1 MMTYTADQIEVRY
14 RQRLDE
20 LLPGVD
26 RGYLDREQAE
36 RSARW
41 WAEGEPAYDGPK
53 RTNGATGG
61 AQRVNGSAH
70 HPPESEAPEPG
81 NGVTI
86 GGALTLALRM
96 PDVEYVLLPILTKGQ
111 LGTLTGHPGSCKTTL
126 FVGIAAALALDR
138 PFGPLS
144 PEADGLVYI
153 VSAEDFQG
161 TRNRIFAEAVR
172 LQLDGDER
180 IRLDD
185 RMRWVHVESNVGAA
199 TIRAEIERDAAGRDV
214 ALIFVD
220 TGPALFCGDDENDN
234 VALRNFVE
242 GFRQMAELPGSPVT
256 VLAWHPNKGATADRL
271 EPRGAS
277 AIKGTVDFCLTAWRD
292 DDRVTLGY
300 TKVRAQHFDPIEGR
314 LSAIDL
320 VAGSGAQFSA
330 PVVTLDID
338 ERAER
343 SDATEAREAILR
355 ALYGTH
361 APPTVRDLA
370 AAASLSKSAIGR
382 HLQHLSSVKPAMV
395 TKDAITDRYSLTN
408 AGRDRARDIQQQ
420 TAKAYANGKDPG

>member
-1 MMTYTADQIEVRY
+1 MMRDSEFM
-14 RQRLDE
+14 
-20 LLPGVD
+20 
-26 RGYLDREQAE
+26 RGAE
-36 RSARW
+36 RGREALDVGADRLNRRQGDSFRAN
-41 WAEGEPAYDGPK
+41 GPAY
-53 RTNGATGG
+53 
-61 AQRVNGSAH
+61 
-70 HPPESEAPEPG
+70 HPPEIGTPEAG
-81 NGVTI
+81 KGVTI

-126 FVGIAAALALDR
+126 FVGISAALALDR

-172 LQLDGDER
+172 LRLDGDER

-185 RMRWVHVESNVGAA
+185 RLRWVHVDSNVGAA
-199 TIRAEIERDAAGRDV
+199 TIRAEIERDAAGRGV
-214 ALIFVD
+214 AMIFVD

-242 GFRQMAELPGSPVT
+242 SFRQMASLPGSPVT

-314 LSAIDL
+314 LTAIDL
-320 VAGSGAQFSA
+320 VAESGARFSA
-330 PVVTLDID
+330 PVVTLDVD
-338 ERAER
+338 DRAER
-343 SDATEAREAILR
+343 SDASDAREAILR
-355 ALYGTH
+355 YLLATK
-361 APPTVRDLA
+361 APPSVREIA
-370 AAASLSKSAIGR
+370 AATHLARSAVGR
-382 HLQHLSSVKPAMV
+382 HLQHLASVKPAMV
-395 TKDAITDRYSLTN
+395 TKDAITDRYSLTGT
-408 AGRDRARDIQQQ
+408 GRERAQDIRQQS
-420 TAKAYANGKDPG
+420 AKAYAHAKDPG